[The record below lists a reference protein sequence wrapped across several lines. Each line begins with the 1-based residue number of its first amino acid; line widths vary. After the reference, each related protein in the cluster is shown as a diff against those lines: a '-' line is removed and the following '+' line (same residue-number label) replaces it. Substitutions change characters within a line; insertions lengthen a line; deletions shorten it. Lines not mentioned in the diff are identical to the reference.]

1 MLETRNA
8 AGLEAIWS
16 LAGLHWPH
24 MLFSTGNSKVKR
36 PWFWIL
42 EYFILWILELK
53 ILNLYN

>member
-8 AGLEAIWS
+8 AVLGAIWS
-16 LAGLHWPH
+16 LVGLHRPH
-24 MLFSTGNSKVKR
+24 MLLSTENSKVNR
-36 PWFWIL
+36 PEFWIL